1 MELYRAIV
9 KLDQENADG
18 VQVCTA
24 VPPQID
30 VVKT

>member
-9 KLDQENADG
+9 KLDQENPDG

-24 VPPQID
+24 SNLLCED
-30 VVKT
+30 L